1 LNAYCP
7 LGRTTPHAAAGDLS
21 FEAWVAE
28 WTDRATTEIGSWQG
42 LKTSVKGRFNAF
54 SGTGV

>member
-1 LNAYCP
+1 M
-7 LGRTTPHAAAGDLS
+7 RFAAAGDLS
-21 FEAWVAE
+21 FEVWVAE

-54 SGTGV
+54 SGTGVYRAMDPPLS